1 MIFLAKLVIYFCF
14 NTPHTQLTPHTTPS
28 PRHTLIAGHLRFTG
42 TGEVENQFA
51 RISGLRKF
59 VWVVSSHTKIDT
71 DTNEYLDYK
80 N

>member
-1 MIFLAKLVIYFCF
+1 M
-14 NTPHTQLTPHTTPS
+14 
-28 PRHTLIAGHLRFTG
+28 RGHLFFDVRKRLFQNKRKA
-42 TGEVENQFA
+42 ENQFA
-51 RISGLRKF
+51 RISKLLKL